1 MKKTALSLGKK
12 LLALTIIV
20 GLVALTACGGSG
32 TTTPSSSA
40 SAAASKPATSGTAS
54 AKPSS
59 SKVTVQKVP
68 VKGPPVWGGIKAPKD
83 GAVVE
88 NNNPFVLLEYG
99 NFNIVAPSA
108 TNKEGEGH
116 IIFYLDI
123 DPITTAGAKANA
135 TPAGSKGKIFV
146 GSSGTIDQQMGYQW
160 KSIPNGNHTLGAQ
173 LVQNDD
179 TPFNPPLFDQVK
191 VDVEG
196 KFPSGA
202 PPSPTPS
209 ASPK

>member
-12 LLALTIIV
+12 LLALSIVV
-20 GLVALTACGGSG
+20 GLVVLTACGGG
-32 TTTPSSSA
+32 TTPAASSP
-40 SAAASKPATSGTAS
+40 AASKPVASSPAGTSS
-54 AKPSS
+54 PKPSS
-59 SKVTVQKVP
+59 SKITIQKP
-68 VKGPPVWGGIKAPKD
+68 PLKGPPKWGGILAPLD
-83 GAVVE
+83 GATVL
-88 NNNPFVLLEYG
+88 NNNPFVLLDYG

-135 TPAGSKGKIFV
+135 TPAGSKGKIYV
-146 GSSGTIDQQMGYQW
+146 GSSGTVDQQMGYQW
-160 KSIPNGNHTLGAQ
+160 KNIPNGNHTLGAQ

-179 TPFNPPLFDQVK
+179 TPFNPPLFGQVK
-191 VDVEG
+191 VDIQG
-196 KFPSGA
+196 KFPSGF

-209 ASPK
+209 PK